1 MSDFYELLDVDRAA
15 SADEI
20 KKSYRKLA
28 RQLHPDANPGDAAAE
43 AKFKEVAE
51 AYEVLSDPQKKSNYD
66 QFGSA
71 NGPQGFGGGG
81 GAGGQPFGGGLGD
94 IFDAFF
100 TQSGF
105 GGGGGGRASS
115 QGSDLQYVAELD
127 LEDTV
132 RGVAK
137 DVTIRTAV
145 PCDDCEATGAAD
157 GSEAL
162 TCGECAGHGQVR
174 QVRQSI
180 LGQMVTTVAC
190 PTCNGQGQIITSP
203 CSACAGEGRKID
215 DRTYTVDIPAGVS
228 DGSTLR
234 LTGRGAV
241 GPRGGGA
248 GDLYVEIQVRPH
260 PVFARDG
267 DTLFADLHVAMTQA
281 TLGALITFGTIDG
294 EVEIDVPAGSQAGK
308 IFTVRDEGVPRLRGR
323 GRGSLKVT
331 LVVDTPSK
339 LSEQD
344 ETLFRQLAGQRGE
357 SVKDVAEGGI
367 FSKIKSAFN

>member
-1 MSDFYELLDVDRAA
+1 MADFYELLGVDRAA
-15 SADEI
+15 TPEQI
-20 KKSYRKLA
+20 KKAYRKLA

-43 AKFKEVAE
+43 VKFKEVAE
-51 AYEVLSDPQKKSNYD
+51 AYEALSDPQKKANYD
-66 QFGSA
+66 QYGSA
-71 NGPQGFGGGG
+71 SGPQGFGGGG
-81 GAGGQPFGGGLGD
+81 GGGQPFGGGLGD

-105 GGGGGGRASS
+105 GGGGGGRVSN

-127 LEDTV
+127 LEETV
-132 RGVAK
+132 SGVAK
-137 DVTIRTAV
+137 DVTVRTAV

-190 PTCNGQGQIITSP
+190 PTCDGQGQIVTSP
-203 CSACAGEGRKID
+203 CNTCAGEGRKID

-228 DGSTLR
+228 HGSTLR

-248 GDLYVEIQVRPH
+248 GDLYVEIQVRRH
-260 PVFARDG
+260 SVFVRDG
-267 DTLFADLHVAMTQA
+267 DTLLAELRVAMTQA
-281 TLGALITFGTIDG
+281 ALGAVVGFKTIDAEI
-294 EVEIDVPAGSQAGK
+294 EVEVPAGSQPGK
-308 IFTVRDEGVPRLRGR
+308 VFTIRDAGVPRLRGR
-323 GRGSLKVT
+323 GRGSLKLT
-331 LVVDTPSK
+331 LVVETPTD
-339 LSEQD
+339 LGEED
-344 ETLFRQLAGQRGE
+344 EALFRQLAEHRGE
-357 SVKDVAEGGI
+357 DVNPPTEGGL
-367 FSKIKSAFN
+367 FSKIKSAFS